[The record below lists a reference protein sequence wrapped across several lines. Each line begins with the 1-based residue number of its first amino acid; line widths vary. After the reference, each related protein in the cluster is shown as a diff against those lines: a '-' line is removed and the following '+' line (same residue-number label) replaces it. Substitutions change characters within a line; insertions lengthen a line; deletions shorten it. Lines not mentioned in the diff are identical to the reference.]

1 MRITSGI
8 LIFLISINLFA
19 EVLSFSINRF
29 FIRKEAK
36 EIIESGIPE
45 DNIEKIIIDKNN
57 PPASF
62 KFIKDHEFMHKG
74 SIYDIVRTEKQNQKT
89 IYYCINDTKEKFL
102 ISKLL
107 ENKPDKQNISSTIN
121 INILKSLTLNYLIT
135 SKEGLVFPV
144 SILSL
149 NIKPQSF
156 YKNFIPDILPPPP
169 KL

>member
-1 MRITSGI
+1 
-8 LIFLISINLFA
+8 
-19 EVLSFSINRF
+19 
-29 FIRKEAK
+29 
-36 EIIESGIPE
+36 
-45 DNIEKIIIDKNN
+45 
-57 PPASF
+57 
-62 KFIKDHEFMHKG
+62 MHKG